1 MNTGEE
7 FSPQTDP
14 EFQAEQA
21 HLSATYDQ
29 LEAIQAAAFESMK
42 ELALAA
48 TADKESMAEEL
59 ATNYA
64 TWDDAMETHADFVA
78 LNAIIDSY
86 NLSHSVQ
93 AQRFNDAELLLRQ
106 PYFAKIL
113 LKLASTGKE
122 REVYIGAAGIAGDDC
137 KRLVVDWRSPVAEV
151 YYNQQMGPTS
161 YKVDGRTV
169 AVDLKLRRQFDIDR
183 NKLLAYFDSDV
194 AIQDSLLLQSLSRQ
208 HSNAMR
214 AITATIQRE
223 QNAVVRHEDVP
234 VLLVNGIAGSGK
246 TSVLMQRIAYLFY
259 QERAALTPENVMLFS
274 PNDVF
279 ATYIA
284 SVLPEMGE
292 SNPTTVTWAQ
302 FAEGLLPP
310 DRGVGS
316 NEVPPGAME
325 AIDAAVASFEF
336 DSRDFVPVVWNDV
349 ELLSA
354 DTIRRINER
363 FSSTPAGSHR
373 VALIREELLERFDNR
388 LRSMAMST
396 ALLDEISLMAPNEQ
410 IQIFGRAI
418 DSTDEDGAQEV
429 ALDYVK
435 LRFGEARS
443 LVENDRWLDV
453 DHLGLHLLGR
463 EGLTSV
469 EWIYLKLKVCGLAR
483 PEVRYVMVDEV
494 QDYTLAQLLV
504 LGTYFRRA
512 HFLLLGDPN
521 QAIVDTT
528 ATFDEIQ
535 ELFERLRGEVARCS
549 LMTSYR
555 STPVITD
562 FFARLAMDR
571 DKMTI
576 TSVQRD
582 DEPVSVIET
591 EDKTAY
597 HETLTSL
604 VAKAAD
610 RPGLTAVIVPW
621 PSEAKRLAKELG
633 AAAPLV
639 LDEEGTLPE
648 AGPVILPLK
657 LAKGLEF
664 DSVIIPDGSKR
675 VFPDTPLGR
684 RQLYTAASR
693 ATMNLTILV
702 PPQSV
707 SPLLEGVASTV
718 VS

>member
-1 MNTGEE
+1 
-7 FSPQTDP
+7 
-14 EFQAEQA
+14 
-21 HLSATYDQ
+21 
-29 LEAIQAAAFESMK
+29 
-42 ELALAA
+42 
-48 TADKESMAEEL
+48 
-59 ATNYA
+59 
-64 TWDDAMETHADFVA
+64 
-78 LNAIIDSY
+78 
-86 NLSHSVQ
+86 
-93 AQRFNDAELLLRQ
+93 
-106 PYFAKIL
+106 
-113 LKLASTGKE
+113 
-122 REVYIGAAGIAGDDC
+122 
-137 KRLVVDWRSPVAEV
+137 
-151 YYNQQMGPTS
+151 
-161 YKVDGRTV
+161 
-169 AVDLKLRRQFDIDR
+169 
-183 NKLLAYFDSDV
+183 
-194 AIQDSLLLQSLSRQ
+194 
-208 HSNAMR
+208 
-214 AITATIQRE
+214 
-223 QNAVVRHEDVP
+223 
-234 VLLVNGIAGSGK
+234 
-246 TSVLMQRIAYLFY
+246 
-259 QERAALTPENVMLFS
+259 
-274 PNDVF
+274 
-279 ATYIA
+279 
-284 SVLPEMGE
+284 
-292 SNPTTVTWAQ
+292 
-302 FAEGLLPP
+302 
-310 DRGVGS
+310 
-316 NEVPPGAME
+316 
-325 AIDAAVASFEF
+325 
-336 DSRDFVPVVWNDV
+336 
-349 ELLSA
+349 
-354 DTIRRINER
+354 
-363 FSSTPAGSHR
+363 
-373 VALIREELLERFDNR
+373 
-388 LRSMAMST
+388 MAMST

-555 STPVITD
+555 STPAITD

-610 RPGLTAVIVPW
+610 HPGLTAVIVPW